1 MSPRKPVKPLQL
13 LATEAL
19 AEYFLILTDAV
30 STEIIA
36 QSNKIIADSHQIFAD
51 YRKEAMSRFVEELQE
66 MIMPSIAPSVL
77 EDVVKQV
84 CFKIILSIAFLT
96 Y

>member
-1 MSPRKPVKPLQL
+1 MSPRKPVKPLQF
-13 LATEAL
+13 LATEVL
-19 AEYFLILTDAV
+19 AEYFLILTDVV

-36 QSNKIIADSHQIFAD
+36 QSNKIIANSHQIFAD
-51 YRKEAMSRFVEELQE
+51 YRKWAISKFVEELQE

-84 CFKIILSIAFLT
+84 LCMF
-96 Y
+96 